1 LHGVPCTWTKARW
14 SSSSIDEAE
23 VKYLPLLFAAL
34 LRRKTRTVL
43 TVLSVAAAFT
53 LFGMLDAVR
62 VAFNAPRNVSG
73 IDRLVVASRFS
84 IIQPLPF
91 SDLARIEKVP
101 GVKAVAYANWFGGVY
116 QDPKNFFPNIAVSLP
131 SYLDIYP
138 DIVLPEAQR
147 QAFLNTRTGAVVGE
161 SLARRFGWKIG
172 DRIPLQ
178 ATIFPRKNAGNLW
191 TFDLVGVDRAAQP
204 ELRSIEQQLL
214 FRHDYFD
221 EGRQFGQG
229 TVGWYIVKV
238 DDPADA
244 DRVAQRIDRL
254 FANSADET
262 KTQSE
267 REFQLSFAKQI
278 GDIGLIVTA
287 IMGAVFFT
295 LLLLTGNTM
304 AQSIRERIPELAV
317 LKTVGFSNRTVLL
330 LVLGES
336 VVLLALGGVFGLL
349 LARLALPLIG
359 AASSG
364 RLDLVMPAQSWLL
377 GLCLMLFIGI
387 VVGLPPALR
396 AMRLRI
402 VDALAGH

>member
-1 LHGVPCTWTKARW
+1 M
-14 SSSSIDEAE
+14 
-23 VKYLPLLFAAL
+23 KYLPLLLSAL
-34 LRRKTRTVL
+34 LRKKTRTAL
-43 TVLSVAAAFT
+43 TLLSVAAAFT

-62 VAFNAPRNVSG
+62 VAFNAPQSVAG
-73 IDRLVVASRFS
+73 IDRLIVASRFS
-84 IIQPLPF
+84 IIQPLPYA
-91 SDLARIEKVP
+91 DLVRIRQVP
-101 GVKAVAYANWFGGVY
+101 GVRKVAYANWFGGVY
-116 QDPKNFFPNIAVSLP
+116 QDPKNFFANIAVSAQ

-147 QAFLNTRTGAVVGE
+147 QAFLGTRTAAVVGE
-161 SLARRFGWKIG
+161 SLAKRFGWKIG
-172 DRIPLQ
+172 DKIPLK
-178 ATIFPRKNAGNLW
+178 ATIFPRKNGDNVW
-191 TFDLVGVDRAAQP
+191 TFDLVGIYHAAQP
-204 ELRSIEQQLL
+204 ELRSMEQQML
-214 FRHDYFD
+214 FRYDYFD

-244 DRVAQRIDRL
+244 DRVAHAIDRL

-287 IMGAVFFT
+287 IMAAVFFT

-304 AQSIRERIPELAV
+304 AQAIRERIPELAV
-317 LKTVGFSNRTVLL
+317 LKTVGFTNRAVLVLVLCESVALL
-330 LVLGES
+330 L
-336 VVLLALGGVFGLL
+336 LGGVAGLL
-349 LARLALPLIG
+349 LARLGLPLVS

-364 RLDLVMPAQSWLL
+364 QLDLVMPLQSWVL
-377 GLCLMLFIGI
+377 GLGLMLLIGI
-387 VVGLPPALR
+387 LVGLPPALR
-396 AMRLRI
+396 AMHLRI

>member
-1 LHGVPCTWTKARW
+1 M
-14 SSSSIDEAE
+14 
-23 VKYLPLLFAAL
+23 KYLPLLLSAL
-34 LRRKTRTVL
+34 LRKKTRTAL
-43 TVLSVAAAFT
+43 TLLSVAAAFT

-62 VAFNAPRNVSG
+62 VAFNAPQSVAG
-73 IDRLVVASRFS
+73 IDRLIVASRFS
-84 IIQPLPF
+84 IIQPLPYA
-91 SDLARIEKVP
+91 DLVRIRQVP
-101 GVKAVAYANWFGGVY
+101 GVRKVAYANWFGGVY
-116 QDPKNFFPNIAVSLP
+116 QDPKNFFANIAVSAQ

-147 QAFLNTRTGAVVGE
+147 QAFLGTRTAAVVGE
-161 SLARRFGWKIG
+161 SLAKRFGWKIG
-172 DRIPLQ
+172 DKIPLK
-178 ATIFPRKNAGNLW
+178 ATIFPRKNGNNVW
-191 TFDLVGVDRAAQP
+191 TFDLVGIYHAAQP
-204 ELRSIEQQLL
+204 ELRSMEQQML
-214 FRHDYFD
+214 FRYDYFD

-244 DRVAQRIDRL
+244 DRVAHAIDHL

-287 IMGAVFFT
+287 IMAAVFFT

-304 AQSIRERIPELAV
+304 AQAIRERIPELAV
-317 LKTVGFSNRTVLL
+317 LKTVGFSNHAVLVLVLCESVALL
-330 LVLGES
+330 L
-336 VVLLALGGVFGLL
+336 LGGVAGLL
-349 LARLALPLIG
+349 LARLGLPLIS

-364 RLDLVMPAQSWLL
+364 QLDLVMPLQSWVL
-377 GLCLMLFIGI
+377 GMGLMLLIGI
-387 VVGLPPALR
+387 IVGLPPALR

>member
-1 LHGVPCTWTKARW
+1 M
-14 SSSSIDEAE
+14 
-23 VKYLPLLFAAL
+23 KYLPLLLSAL
-34 LRRKTRTVL
+34 LRKKTRTAL
-43 TVLSVAAAFT
+43 TLLSVAAAFT

-62 VAFNAPRNVSG
+62 VAFNAPQSVAG
-73 IDRLVVASRFS
+73 IDRLIVASRFS
-84 IIQPLPF
+84 IIQPLPYA
-91 SDLARIEKVP
+91 DLVRIRQVP
-101 GVKAVAYANWFGGVY
+101 GVRKVAYANWFGGVY
-116 QDPKNFFPNIAVSLP
+116 QDPKNFFANIAVSAQ

-147 QAFLNTRTGAVVGE
+147 QAFLGTRTAAVVGE
-161 SLARRFGWKIG
+161 SLAKRFGWKIG
-172 DRIPLQ
+172 DKIPLK
-178 ATIFPRKNAGNLW
+178 ATIFPRKNGDNVW
-191 TFDLVGVDRAAQP
+191 TFDLVGIYHAAQP
-204 ELRSIEQQLL
+204 ELRSMEQQML
-214 FRHDYFD
+214 FRYDYFD

-244 DRVAQRIDRL
+244 DRVAHAIDHL

-287 IMGAVFFT
+287 IMAAVFFT

-304 AQSIRERIPELAV
+304 AQAIRERIPELAV
-317 LKTVGFSNRTVLL
+317 LKTVGFSNHAVLVLVLCESVALL
-330 LVLGES
+330 L
-336 VVLLALGGVFGLL
+336 LGGVAGLM
-349 LARLALPLIG
+349 LARLGLPLIS

-364 RLDLVMPAQSWLL
+364 QLDLVMPLQSWVL
-377 GLCLMLFIGI
+377 GMGLMLLIGI
-387 VVGLPPALR
+387 IVGLPPALR

>member
-1 LHGVPCTWTKARW
+1 
-14 SSSSIDEAE
+14 
-23 VKYLPLLFAAL
+23 VKYLPLLLAAL
-34 LRRKTRTVL
+34 LRRKTRTAL

-62 VAFNAPRNVSG
+62 VAFNAPQSVSG

-91 SDLARIEKVP
+91 GDLARIEKVP

-147 QAFLNTRTGAVVGE
+147 QAFLSTRTGAVVGE
-161 SLARRFGWKIG
+161 SLARRFGWNLG

-191 TFDLVGVDRAAQP
+191 TFDLVGIYRAAQP
-204 ELRSIEQQLL
+204 ELRGIEQQLL

-238 DDPADA
+238 NDPADA

-317 LKTVGFSNRTVLL
+317 LKTVGFSNRAVLL

-336 VVLLALGGVFGLL
+336 VVLLALGGVCGLL
-349 LARLALPLIG
+349 LARLGLPLIS

-377 GLCLMLFIGI
+377 GLCLMLLIGI

>member
-1 LHGVPCTWTKARW
+1 M
-14 SSSSIDEAE
+14 
-23 VKYLPLLFAAL
+23 KYLPLLLAAL
-34 LRRKTRTVL
+34 LRKKTRTVL
-43 TVLSVAAAFT
+43 TLLSVAAAFM

-62 VAFNAPRNVSG
+62 VAFNAPQSVAG

-84 IIQPLPF
+84 IIQPLPYGY
-91 SDLARIEKVP
+91 LVRIEKVP

-116 QDPKNFFPNIAVSLP
+116 QDPKNFFANIAVSLP
-131 SYLDIYP
+131 AYLDIYP
-138 DIVLPEAQR
+138 DIVLPEQQK
-147 QAFLNTRTGAVVGE
+147 QAFLTTRTGAVVGE

-178 ATIFPRKNAGNLW
+178 ATIFPHRNGGNVW
-191 TFDLVGVDRAAQP
+191 NFDLVGIYRAAQP
-204 ELRSIEQQLL
+204 ELRGMEQQLL
-214 FRHDYFD
+214 FRYDYFD
-221 EGRQFGQG
+221 EGRQSGQG

-238 DDPADA
+238 EDPAEA
-244 DRVAQRIDRL
+244 DRVAQSIDHL
-254 FANSADET
+254 FANSSDET

-304 AQSIRERIPELAV
+304 AQAIRERIPELAV
-317 LKTVGFSNRTVLL
+317 LKTIGFNNRAVLL
-330 LVLGES
+330 LVLSES
-336 VVLLALGGVFGLL
+336 VLLLSLGGVAGLL
-349 LARLALPLIG
+349 FARLGLPLIS

-364 RLDLVMPAQSWLL
+364 QLDLVMPAQSWLL
-377 GLCLMLFIGI
+377 GLCLMLLIGFI
-387 VVGLPPALR
+387 VGLPPALR

>member
-1 LHGVPCTWTKARW
+1 
-14 SSSSIDEAE
+14 
-23 VKYLPLLFAAL
+23 VKYLPLLLAAL
-34 LRRKTRTVL
+34 LRKKTRTVL
-43 TVLSVAAAFT
+43 TLLSVAAAFT

-62 VAFNAPRNVSG
+62 VAFNAPQGVSG

-84 IIQPLPF
+84 IIQPLPYG
-91 SDLARIEKVP
+91 DLVRIERVP

-116 QDPKNFFPNIAVSLP
+116 QDSKNFFANIAVSLP

-138 DIVLPEAQR
+138 DIVLPDEQK
-147 QAFLNTRTGAVVGE
+147 QAFLNTRTAAVAGE

-172 DRIPLQ
+172 DRIPLK
-178 ATIFPRKNAGNLW
+178 ATIFPRKNGGNVW
-191 TFDLVGVDRAAQP
+191 TFDLVGIYRAAQP
-204 ELRSIEQQLL
+204 ELRGIEQQLL
-214 FRHDYFD
+214 FRYDYFD

-238 DDPADA
+238 EDPADA
-244 DRVAQRIDRL
+244 DRVAQAIDRL
-254 FANSADET
+254 FTNSADET

-304 AQSIRERIPELAV
+304 AQAIRERIPELAV
-317 LKTVGFSNRTVLL
+317 LKTIGFTNRAVLVLVLSESVLL
-330 LVLGES
+330 LL
-336 VVLLALGGVFGLL
+336 LGGVAGLL
-349 LARLALPLIG
+349 LARLGLPLIS

-364 RLDLVMPAQSWLL
+364 QLDLVMPKQSWLL
-377 GLCLMLFIGI
+377 GLCLMLLIGFI
-387 VVGLPPALR
+387 VGLPPALR

>member
-1 LHGVPCTWTKARW
+1 M
-14 SSSSIDEAE
+14 
-23 VKYLPLLFAAL
+23 KYLPLLLAAL
-34 LRRKTRTVL
+34 LRKKTRTVL
-43 TVLSVAAAFT
+43 TLLSVAAAFT

-62 VAFNAPRNVSG
+62 VAFNAPQSVAG

-84 IIQPLPF
+84 IIQPLPYGY
-91 SDLARIEKVP
+91 LVRIEKVP

-116 QDPKNFFPNIAVSLP
+116 QDPKNFFANIAVSLP

-138 DIVLPEAQR
+138 DIVLPEQQK
-147 QAFLNTRTGAVVGE
+147 QAFLTTRTGAVVGE

-178 ATIFPRKNAGNLW
+178 ATIFPHRNGGNVW
-191 TFDLVGVDRAAQP
+191 TFDLVGIYRAAQP
-204 ELRSIEQQLL
+204 ELRGMEQQLL
-214 FRHDYFD
+214 FRYDYFD
-221 EGRQFGQG
+221 EGRQSGQG

-238 DDPADA
+238 EDPAAA
-244 DRVAQRIDRL
+244 DRVAQSIDHL
-254 FANSADET
+254 FANSSDET

-304 AQSIRERIPELAV
+304 AQAIRERIPELAV
-317 LKTVGFSNRTVLL
+317 LKTIGFTNRAVLL
-330 LVLGES
+330 LVLSES
-336 VVLLALGGVFGLL
+336 VLLLSLGGLAGLL
-349 LARLALPLIG
+349 FARLGLPLIS

-364 RLDLVMPAQSWLL
+364 QLDLVMPVQSWLL
-377 GLCLMLFIGI
+377 GLCLMLLIGFI
-387 VVGLPPALR
+387 VGLPPALR

>member
-1 LHGVPCTWTKARW
+1 M
-14 SSSSIDEAE
+14 
-23 VKYLPLLFAAL
+23 KYLPLLLSAL
-34 LRRKTRTVL
+34 LRKKTRTAL
-43 TVLSVAAAFT
+43 TLLSVAAAFT

-62 VAFNAPRNVSG
+62 VAFNAPQSVAG
-73 IDRLVVASRFS
+73 IDRLIVASRFS
-84 IIQPLPF
+84 IIQPLPYA
-91 SDLARIEKVP
+91 DLVRIRQVP
-101 GVKAVAYANWFGGVY
+101 GVRKVAYANWFGGVY
-116 QDPKNFFPNIAVSLP
+116 QDPKNFFANIAVSAQ

-147 QAFLNTRTGAVVGE
+147 QAFLGTRTAAVVGE
-161 SLARRFGWKIG
+161 SLAKRFGWKIG
-172 DRIPLQ
+172 DKIPLK
-178 ATIFPRKNAGNLW
+178 ATIFPRKNGDNVW
-191 TFDLVGVDRAAQP
+191 TFDLVGIYHAAQP
-204 ELRSIEQQLL
+204 ELRSMEQQML
-214 FRHDYFD
+214 FRYDYFD

-244 DRVAQRIDRL
+244 DRVAHAIDHL

-287 IMGAVFFT
+287 IMAAVFFT

-304 AQSIRERIPELAV
+304 AQAIRERIPELAV
-317 LKTVGFSNRTVLL
+317 LKTVGFSNHAVLVLVLCESVALL
-330 LVLGES
+330 L
-336 VVLLALGGVFGLL
+336 LGGVAGLL
-349 LARLALPLIG
+349 LARLGLPLIS

-364 RLDLVMPAQSWLL
+364 QLDLVMPVQSWVL
-377 GLCLMLFIGI
+377 GMGLMLLIGI
-387 VVGLPPALR
+387 IVGLPPALR

>member
-1 LHGVPCTWTKARW
+1 M
-14 SSSSIDEAE
+14 
-23 VKYLPLLFAAL
+23 KYLPLLLAAL
-34 LRRKTRTVL
+34 LRKKTRTVL
-43 TVLSVAAAFT
+43 TLLSVAAAFT

-62 VAFNAPRNVSG
+62 VAFNAPQSVAG

-84 IIQPLPF
+84 IIQPLPYGY
-91 SDLARIEKVP
+91 LVRIEKVP

-116 QDPKNFFPNIAVSLP
+116 QDPKNFFANIAVSLP

-138 DIVLPEAQR
+138 DIVLPEQQK
-147 QAFLNTRTGAVVGE
+147 QAFLTTRTGAVVGE

-178 ATIFPRKNAGNLW
+178 ATIFPHRNGGNVW
-191 TFDLVGVDRAAQP
+191 TFDLVGIYRAAQP
-204 ELRSIEQQLL
+204 ELRGMEQQLL
-214 FRHDYFD
+214 FRYDYFD
-221 EGRQFGQG
+221 EGRQSGQG

-238 DDPADA
+238 EDPAGA
-244 DRVAQRIDRL
+244 DRVAQSIDHL
-254 FANSADET
+254 FANSSDET

-304 AQSIRERIPELAV
+304 AQAIRERIPELAV
-317 LKTVGFSNRTVLL
+317 LKTIGFTNRAVLL
-330 LVLGES
+330 LVLSES
-336 VVLLALGGVFGLL
+336 VLLLSLGGLAGLL
-349 LARLALPLIG
+349 FARLGLPLIS

-364 RLDLVMPAQSWLL
+364 QLDLVMPVQSWLL
-377 GLCLMLFIGI
+377 GLCLMLLIGFI
-387 VVGLPPALR
+387 VGLPPALR

>member
-1 LHGVPCTWTKARW
+1 M
-14 SSSSIDEAE
+14 
-23 VKYLPLLFAAL
+23 KYLPLLLAAL
-34 LRRKTRTVL
+34 LRKKTRTVL
-43 TVLSVAAAFT
+43 TLLSVAAAFT

-62 VAFNAPRNVSG
+62 VAFNAPQSVAG

-84 IIQPLPF
+84 IIQPLPYGY
-91 SDLARIEKVP
+91 LVRIEKVP
-101 GVKAVAYANWFGGVY
+101 GVKTVAYANWFGGVY
-116 QDPKNFFPNIAVSLP
+116 QDPKNFFANIAVSLP

-138 DIVLPEAQR
+138 DIVLPEQQK
-147 QAFLNTRTGAVVGE
+147 QAFLTTRTGAVVGE

-178 ATIFPRKNAGNLW
+178 ATIFPHRNGGNVW
-191 TFDLVGVDRAAQP
+191 TFDLVGIYRAAQP
-204 ELRSIEQQLL
+204 ELRGMEQQLL
-214 FRHDYFD
+214 FRYDYFD
-221 EGRQFGQG
+221 EGRQSGQG

-238 DDPADA
+238 EDPAEA
-244 DRVAQRIDRL
+244 DRVAQSIDHL
-254 FANSADET
+254 FANSSDET

-304 AQSIRERIPELAV
+304 AQAIRERIPELAV
-317 LKTVGFSNRTVLL
+317 LKTIGFTNRAVLL
-330 LVLGES
+330 LVLSES
-336 VVLLALGGVFGLL
+336 VLLLSLGGLAGLL
-349 LARLALPLIG
+349 FARLGLPLIS

-364 RLDLVMPAQSWLL
+364 QLDLVMPMQSWLL
-377 GLCLMLFIGI
+377 GLCLMLLIGFI
-387 VVGLPPALR
+387 VGLPPALR

>member
-1 LHGVPCTWTKARW
+1 M
-14 SSSSIDEAE
+14 
-23 VKYLPLLFAAL
+23 KYLPLLLAAL
-34 LRRKTRTVL
+34 LRKKTRTVL
-43 TVLSVAAAFT
+43 TLLSVAAAFT

-62 VAFNAPRNVSG
+62 VAFNAPQSVAG

-84 IIQPLPF
+84 IIQPLPYGY
-91 SDLARIEKVP
+91 LVRIEKVP

-116 QDPKNFFPNIAVSLP
+116 QDPKNFFANIAVSLP

-138 DIVLPEAQR
+138 DIVLPEQQK
-147 QAFLNTRTGAVVGE
+147 QAFLTTRTGAVVGE

-178 ATIFPRKNAGNLW
+178 ATIFPHRNGGNVW
-191 TFDLVGVDRAAQP
+191 TFDLVGIYRAAQP
-204 ELRSIEQQLL
+204 ELRGMEQQLL
-214 FRHDYFD
+214 FRYDYFD
-221 EGRQFGQG
+221 EGRQSGQG

-238 DDPADA
+238 EDPAGA
-244 DRVAQRIDRL
+244 DRVAQRIDHL
-254 FANSADET
+254 FANSSDET

-304 AQSIRERIPELAV
+304 AQAIRERIPELAV
-317 LKTVGFSNRTVLL
+317 LKTIGFTNRAVLL
-330 LVLGES
+330 LVLSES
-336 VVLLALGGVFGLL
+336 VLLLSLGGLAGLL
-349 LARLALPLIG
+349 FARLGLPLIS

-364 RLDLVMPAQSWLL
+364 QLDLVMPMQSWLL
-377 GLCLMLFIGI
+377 GLCLMLLIGFI
-387 VVGLPPALR
+387 VGLPPALR

>member
-1 LHGVPCTWTKARW
+1 
-14 SSSSIDEAE
+14 
-23 VKYLPLLFAAL
+23 
-34 LRRKTRTVL
+34 
-43 TVLSVAAAFT
+43 
-53 LFGMLDAVR
+53 VR
-62 VAFNAPRNVSG
+62 VAFNAPQSVAG
-73 IDRLVVASRFS
+73 IDRLIVASRFS
-84 IIQPLPF
+84 IIQPLPYA
-91 SDLARIEKVP
+91 DLVRIRKVP

-116 QDPKNFFPNIAVSLP
+116 QDPKNFFANIAISAQ

-138 DIVLPEAQR
+138 DIVLSKAQR
-147 QAFLNTRTGAVVGE
+147 QAFLGTRTAAVVGE
-161 SLARRFGWKIG
+161 SLAKRFGWKIG
-172 DRIPLQ
+172 DKIPLK
-178 ATIFPRKNAGNLW
+178 ATIFPRKNGDNVW
-191 TFDLVGVDRAAQP
+191 TFDLVGIYHAAQP
-204 ELRSIEQQLL
+204 ELRSMEQQML
-214 FRHDYFD
+214 FRYDYFD

-244 DRVAQRIDRL
+244 DRVAHAIDHL

-287 IMGAVFFT
+287 IMAAVFFT

-304 AQSIRERIPELAV
+304 AQAIRERIPELAV
-317 LKTVGFSNRTVLL
+317 LKTVGFSNHAVLVLVLCESVALL
-330 LVLGES
+330 L
-336 VVLLALGGVFGLL
+336 LGGVAGLL
-349 LARLALPLIG
+349 LARLGLPLIS

-364 RLDLVMPAQSWLL
+364 QLDLVMPLQSWVL
-377 GLCLMLFIGI
+377 GMGLMLLIGI
-387 VVGLPPALR
+387 IVGLPPALR

>member
-1 LHGVPCTWTKARW
+1 
-14 SSSSIDEAE
+14 
-23 VKYLPLLFAAL
+23 VKFLPLLVAAL
-34 LRRKTRTVL
+34 LRKKTRTVL
-43 TVLSVAAAFT
+43 TLLSVAAAFT

-62 VAFNAPRNVSG
+62 VAFNAPQSVSG

-84 IIQPLPF
+84 IIQPLPYG
-91 SDLARIEKVP
+91 DLVRIEKVP

-116 QDPKNFFPNIAVSLP
+116 QDPKNFFANIAVSLP

-138 DIVLPEAQR
+138 DIVLPEKQR
-147 QAFLNTRTGAVVGE
+147 HAFLNTRTGAVVGE

-191 TFDLVGVDRAAQP
+191 TFDLVGIYHAAQP
-204 ELRSIEQQLL
+204 ELRGIEQQLL
-214 FRHDYFD
+214 FHYDYFD

-244 DRVAQRIDRL
+244 DLVAQRIDRL

-262 KTQSE
+262 RTQSE

-317 LKTVGFSNRTVLL
+317 LKTVGFTHRAVLLLVLCESVLL
-330 LVLGES
+330 LVLG
-336 VVLLALGGVFGLL
+336 GTGGLL
-349 LARLALPLIG
+349 LARLGLPIIS

-364 RLDLVMPAQSWLL
+364 RLDLVMPAQSWLV
-377 GLCLMLFIGI
+377 GFCLMLLIGL

-402 VDALAGH
+402 VDALSGH